1 MNSPGVEPPR
11 TRRLRSGIISI
22 AIWAIAAPLHFGFV
36 RQPGVALVY
45 WGFSLPII
53 GACLVGLM
61 AGIITILRKDWRWG
75 IPGVLLNLALLAVVW
90 FWPPWLSNH

>member
-1 MNSPGVEPPR
+1 
-11 TRRLRSGIISI
+11 
-22 AIWAIAAPLHFGFV
+22 
-36 RQPGVALVY
+36 
-45 WGFSLPII
+45 
-53 GACLVGLM
+53 M